1 MQLESEKQLS
11 LNEECLTPKIIYGAD
26 VSNDENNNTKL
37 YFGLADTPFKERNGN
52 NKRAFKHEKYQ
63 NSAEFS
69 KYIWQLKRSNIN
81 FSIKHSIASKGSEN
95 PSSIIYQLCLT
106 ENQWIIKFIYNK
118 DNLNKKSEL
127 VNKCRHLNKFLLVN
141 VKNRKNFFRHIFCL
155 VLLR

>member
-1 MQLESEKQLS
+1 MKNSCP
-11 LNEECLTPKIIYGAD
+11 LNEECLTPKIIYRAD
-26 VSNDENNNTKL
+26 VSNDENNNTKI
-37 YFGLADTPFKERNGN
+37 YFGLPDTPFKERYGN
-52 NKRAFKHEKYQ
+52 NKRAFKHEKYE
-63 NSAEFS
+63 NSAKFL